1 MGKRGPKKEDHN
13 LKVLKGNPG
22 KQKLNEDYPRPD
34 PVDAPPPDYIGDTAK
49 QVWDKLAPE
58 LYKDGMLT
66 ERDLIQ
72 FRNLCITEEILQT
85 LYHSIKKKLDG
96 LTFETETGYQQQIPE
111 LNALDKYMKQ
121 IHRFADRFGLDPISR
136 QSLTIAEDKEKDPMK
151 QLIEK
156 KKKGS

>member
-1 MGKRGPKKEDHN
+1 MGKRGPKKEDHK

-22 KQKLNEDYPRPD
+22 KKPLNDKYPKPD
-34 PVDAPPPDYIGDTAK
+34 PINPPPPRWLGHRAK
-49 QVWDKLAPE
+49 QTWESLAPK

-72 FRNLCITEEILQT
+72 LRNLCITDEILQV
-85 LYHSIKKKLDG
+85 LYKSVKDKLKE
-96 LTFETETGYQQQIPE
+96 LTFTTENGYQQQIPE

-136 QSLTIAEDKEKDPMK
+136 QSLVTPKDQEEDDPIAQM
-151 QLIEK
+151 LK
-156 KKKGS
+156 KKKGG